1 MTRIKRFQIFKTID
15 LYPWLV
21 LTNRHRRTVRTRQI
35 LQSNKK
41 LAARRINLIEDYI
54 MGKSSEKSKAVRQ
67 SGYRA
72 IRKGGKADV
81 AGWCSPGGTHSK
93 NPEDSGPAGDKPT
106 VLFGPDDLFVA
117 DFGKKT
123 LSVFDFD
130 ALGDGNE
137 ALIRTKLD
145 VTIVRGYASGG
156 ATPLMLYAIDEDGQ
170 AWSID
175 FRPRPDCP
183 ETNGLSKQPRVKR
196 IAEDVEGP
204 ISEIVVLRRKLVL
217 HVTGGERNSVLMEI
231 DRRTGLAETL
241 GSLDLDGDLSA
252 LDPKRNN
259 ILLGRYKGELR
270 FILTGE
276 DSLRGG
282 IEIHRFDVDRVTAAA
297 VVNGTH
303 LVIARKGGLIKKM
316 DMRAALPAVTTRQ
329 ADPLARICYLLR
341 TLLERCGC
349 ENKCGRG
356 TCEDDDRPRD
366 PNDPGD
372 DEPCDDRHSAKVGF
386 TVHRFHRTGGY
397 LVALSASAT
406 QMAVLDRR
414 LNVQFERNIDRAGAE
429 ISEGQVHTQ
438 NFLIRLPRKAQVEA
452 WRVADYVAQLGP
464 RLPDDFGSLIPVPAS
479 SVTYWGNKNPRAAL
493 NPTLQICIFPV
504 VDSGQTYGD
513 ADMTKLIDQ
522 VSAKIFSTVDNY
534 YDENSFG
541 ELAINFTVFGHDI
554 GGARKPLV
562 LPLAQA
568 SYWWDSFREG
578 GLQAVIPAD
587 WSDPAMFDGTE
598 EFVMQANPRAGA
610 VKTYQIPFAAMWS
623 SAILGNFPVSLT
635 FDGTETLELTVVTQ
649 TGDNHVLTLNFPATT
664 LTVDQGGDIS
674 GFLGDLGD
682 LLTNAIRAAEATIT
696 GSPVLI
702 QDVEFRRIRTSS
714 ANTAFGRVQGR
725 FKISSAGGVA
735 TQKGQISVT
744 GPGMP
749 AAPLAALGLSAA
761 VIPGVMD
768 SSVAVSTFFRECLQA
783 AQADAGE
790 GIGGTMTYF
799 NTSVTTDLNAI
810 AQEITVG
817 VNLTA
822 DTGGQL
828 ATIERLSSSG
838 LAGTGWDAAT
848 PNPGSESGPNN
859 SNALRH
865 AIDLADDTFTAA
877 LDHIRATTAWDRST
891 VESMFNNFDV
901 MMIAHVGAPHP
912 AIPLAGQ
919 WDCDDPAD
927 FGGKRMY
934 ARGHF
939 ATDQNPLSGEEPV
952 QMGTATI
959 IGQRFNAFNNPQMTN
974 QAGVMAHEIGHAI
987 GLPDLYSAN
996 GYRDDVDYVDPWAM
1010 MAGGNANFHHFC
1022 GWSKWAMGWIADDS
1036 DPNVN
1041 RTIFVDLP
1049 SPTGTSVTEAWLV
1062 PVEYWDNAIR
1072 NDVRN
1077 EVGGSVAIGQLMKLN
1092 LGSDGGVTAFLELRA
1107 EGSSFSQNL
1116 SPEPTVIATNGL
1128 DPDSDRHWAV
1138 NGLYRRSVHL
1148 LNDGTELRAIDD
1160 KWDFS
1165 TAPEFP
1171 VKGCVAEIADIRT
1184 VRGSIPV
1191 YRVRV
1196 EREQA
1201 EFIDLHFQDHVPSW
1215 KSPDIWVDWPGDNP
1229 DPTIPRVYP
1238 VGTPID
1244 QGETVRFPSSGVEP
1258 HYVVAR
1264 VHNAGN
1270 VRAEEVKVRWFVC
1283 DPPGVGD
1290 DGRWVNRGTQVISEV
1305 GPGANDIAIFD
1316 WSVDNSTNV
1325 HQCMR
1330 MEIIDWTIPNEVD
1343 PATGDTVALSSDD
1356 VKLQNNIAQQNVFD
1370 FEALTS
1376 SPYPP
1381 INFPMQVHNDRIGTE
1396 IAALVPNGLPYG
1408 SKLTISP
1415 REQAIPS
1422 GQARVFNCTLELD
1435 DTVIR
1440 PGCDNDSG
1448 FLLTAWRRAE
1458 EADEIWGSCFYHIRP
1473 RFRTN
1478 LELERS
1484 SWFHG
1489 RVQVHGRLHVLT
1501 DSAINL
1507 ADDQPLAARIRMLTD
1522 APEASPNWRV
1532 VAIQS
1537 DGSFFLDTTIEE
1549 AKTMVVEAWFDRTDR
1564 LGSSVSNEITLKQ
1577 SFLE

>member
-1 MTRIKRFQIFKTID
+1 MT
-15 LYPWLV
+15 
-21 LTNRHRRTVRTRQI
+21 
-35 LQSNKK
+35 
-41 LAARRINLIEDYI
+41 
-54 MGKSSEKSKAVRQ
+54 KSSGKSKAVRQ

-72 IRKGGKADV
+72 IKKGGKADI
-81 AGWCSPGGTHSK
+81 AGWCRPGGTHG
-93 NPEDSGPAGDKPT
+93 NGPDDSGPAGDGPV

-117 DFGKKT
+117 EFGRKT

-130 ALGDGNE
+130 ALGDDSE
-137 ALIRTKLD
+137 TLIQTKLD
-145 VTIVRGYASGG
+145 ATIVKAYAPGG
-156 ATPLMLYAIDEDGQ
+156 ATPLLLYAIDGYGK

-175 FRPRPDCP
+175 FRPVPGCP
-183 ETNGLSKQPRVKR
+183 TAKGLSAQPRIKR
-196 IAEDVEGP
+196 VAERAEGP
-204 ISEIVVLRRKLVL
+204 INEIVVLRRKLML
-217 HVTGGERNSVLMEI
+217 HVTAPEKGKVLMEV
-231 DRRTGLAETL
+231 DRRTGLAKTL
-241 GSLDLDGDLSA
+241 GTLELDGDLSA
-252 LDPKRNN
+252 LDPARHN
-259 ILLGRYKGELR
+259 ILMGRHKGELR

-276 DSLRGG
+276 DSQRGG
-282 IEIHRFDVDRVTAAA
+282 IDIHRLDVDRVTAAA
-297 VVNGTH
+297 VANGTH
-303 LVIARKGGLIKKM
+303 LVIARKGGLIRTL
-316 DMRAALPAVTTRQ
+316 DMRAALPAVTARQ

-341 TLLERCGC
+341 TLLKRCGC
-349 ENKCGRG
+349 DCKCGPG
-356 TCEDDDRPRD
+356 TGEDDDRPRD

-372 DEPCDDRHSAKVGF
+372 DEPCGDRHSAKVGF
-386 TVHRFHRTGGY
+386 TVHRFHRAGGH

-406 QMAVLDRR
+406 RMAVLDRR
-414 LNVQFERNIDRAGAE
+414 LNVQFERRLDRAGAE
-429 ISEGQVHTQ
+429 ISEGQSHTQ
-438 NFLIRLPRKAQVEA
+438 NLLIHLPRTAQVEA
-452 WRVADYVAQLGP
+452 WRVADYVAQLKP
-464 RLPDDFGSLIPVPAS
+464 RLPDDFGTLVPVPAP
-479 SVTYWGNKNPRAAL
+479 SVTYWGRRNPRAAL

-504 VDSGQTYGD
+504 IDGGQTYGD
-513 ADMTKLIDQ
+513 TDMTELVDQ
-522 VSAKIFSTVDNY
+522 VSAKIFATVDDY
-534 YDENSFG
+534 YDETSFG
-541 ELAINFTVFGHDI
+541 EMAINFTVFGHDI

-562 LPLAQA
+562 LPQPQA
-568 SYWWDSFREG
+568 SYWWDGFRAG
-578 GLQAVIPAD
+578 GLQAVMPAD
-587 WSDPAMFDGTE
+587 WSDPVILDGTE
-598 EFVMQANPRAGA
+598 AFEMQANPRAGA
-610 VKTYQIPFAAMWS
+610 VKTYDLPFAAMWS
-623 SAILGNFPVSLT
+623 SANLGNFPISLT
-635 FDGTETLELTVVTQ
+635 FDGTETLELAVVTQ
-649 TGDNHVLTLNFPATT
+649 TGDSHVLTLNFPATT
-664 LTVDQGGDIS
+664 LTVNQGGDMA

-714 ANTAFGRVQGR
+714 ADTAFGRAQGR
-725 FKISSAGGVA
+725 FRITSAGGAA

-744 GPGMP
+744 GPAMP
-749 AAPLAALGLSAA
+749 AAPLAALGLSMAST
-761 VIPGVMD
+761 PGVMD
-768 SSVAVSTFFRECLQA
+768 SSGAVSAFFRECLRA

-790 GIGGTMTYF
+790 GIGGTMAYF
-799 NTSVTTDLNAI
+799 NTSVSTDFDAV

-828 ATIERLSSSG
+828 ATIERLSSSE
-838 LAGTGWDAAT
+838 LAGTGWDTAS

-865 AIDLADDTFTAA
+865 AVDLADDTFTAV
-877 LDHIRATTAWDRST
+877 LDHIRATTAWNRST
-891 VESMFNNFDV
+891 VESMFDNFDV
-901 MMIAHVGAPHP
+901 MMIAHVGAPHAGIPP
-912 AIPLAGQ
+912 ADQ
-919 WDCDDPAD
+919 WACDEPAD
-927 FGGKRMY
+927 FGSKRMY
-934 ARGHF
+934 ARSHY
-939 ATDQNPLSGEEPV
+939 ATDQNPPGGEDPV
-952 QMGTATI
+952 QMGTARI

-1010 MAGGNANFHHFC
+1010 MAGGNTNFHHFC
-1022 GWSKWAMGWIADDS
+1022 GWSKWAMGWIADDP

-1062 PVEYWDNAIR
+1062 PVEYWDNAMR

-1077 EVGGSVAIGQLMKLN
+1077 EVGGSVPIGQLMKLN

-1107 EGSSFSQNL
+1107 EGANFSQNL

-1128 DPDSDRHWAV
+1128 DPNSDRHWAV

-1148 LNDGTELRAIDD
+1148 LNDGTELRAINDT
-1160 KWDFS
+1160 WDFA

-1171 VKGCVAEIADIRT
+1171 VKGCVAEVADIRT

-1201 EFIDLHFQDHVPSW
+1201 EYIDLYFQDHVPSW
-1215 KSPDIWVDWPGDNP
+1215 KSPDIWIDWPGDNP
-1229 DPTIPRVYP
+1229 DPTVPRVYP
-1238 VGTPID
+1238 VGTPTD

-1283 DPPGVGD
+1283 DPPGAGD

-1305 GPGANDIAIFD
+1305 GPGTNEIAVFD
-1316 WSVDNSTNV
+1316 WQVDNATNV

-1330 MEIIDWTIPNEVD
+1330 MEIIDWTVPSEVD
-1343 PATGDTVALSSDD
+1343 PATGDTVALASDD
-1356 VKLQNNIAQQNVFD
+1356 VKLQNNNAQQNVFD

-1376 SPYPP
+1376 SPYLP
-1381 INFPMQVHNDRIGTE
+1381 INFLMQVHNDRVGTE
-1396 IAALVPNGLPYG
+1396 IAALVPSDLPYG

-1435 DTVIR
+1435 DAVVR
-1440 PGCDNDSG
+1440 PGCNNDSG

-1473 RFRTN
+1473 RYRTN
-1478 LELERS
+1478 LELLQG
-1484 SWFHG
+1484 SWFQG
-1489 RVQVHGRLHVLT
+1489 RVVVHGKLHVLT
-1501 DSAINL
+1501 DTAIDL
-1507 ADDQPLAARIRMLTD
+1507 AEDQPLAARIRMLTD
-1522 APEASPNWRV
+1522 GPEGGPNWRV

-1537 DGSFFLDTTIEE
+1537 DGSFFLDTIIQG
-1549 AKTMVVEAWFDRTDR
+1549 AKTMVIEAWFDRTDR

-1577 SFLE
+1577 GFVG